1 MYENSLQVNPVIRN
15 FWRNL
20 KKNNDQFHP
29 FKKNKNLVFFGD
41 ELSRKSFDFISERLS
56 KLKSGYSAQ
65 DITEFFLHMSILERG
80 HTDLLQNLAVEAVSQ
95 AFEIPEEL
103 LSPNLNENSNVE
115 TNQTE
120 EKFNKEFD
128 YDSLDQSTKD
138 QINKRILINC
148 IIQGSSIH
156 SFYTVHH
163 LVKDNLDAID
173 PELISYYDKFSVGS
187 VRSYYSVDYS
197 SFLENENFDKSMVL
211 GSTKVEY
218 DNEENPKVIAHAKS
232 FPVLCQELVKGA
244 IETIC
249 LHSLE
254 NISKN
259 ELEKIYYFADKRQD
273 EPRYIQISAEIW
285 RNILEFKKYC
295 ANNNEKHSTPELV
308 MKISKIP
315 PKEIEDFFEFLLQG
329 DYNEAIGF
337 I

>member
-1 MYENSLQVNPVIRN
+1 MYENSLHVNPVIRN

-20 KKNNDQFHP
+20 KKNNESFHP

-41 ELSRKSFDFISERLS
+41 ELSKKSYDFICERIA
-56 KLKSGYSAQ
+56 KLANDYDGNIANYFMEIMAIENNYTDK
-65 DITEFFLHMSILERG
+65 LES
-80 HTDLLQNLAVEAVSQ
+80 LAVEAVSQ
-95 AFEIPEEL
+95 AFDIPEDML
-103 LSPNLNENSNVE
+103 IANLNDNSNTE

-128 YDSLDQSTKD
+128 YDSLPQSTKD

-148 IIQGSSIH
+148 IVQGSSIH
-156 SFYTVHH
+156 SFYTIHH
-163 LVKDNLDAID
+163 IVKDQLDNID
-173 PELISYYDKFSVGS
+173 EDLVELYDKFSVGS
-187 VRSYYSVDYS
+187 VRSYYSIDYS
-197 SFLENENFDKSMVL
+197 RFLSDENFDKSAIL

-218 DNEENPKVIAHAKS
+218 DEENNPKVNAHARS

-254 NISKN
+254 NISKS

-273 EPRYIQISAEIW
+273 EPRYIQIGSEIW
-285 RNILEFKKYC
+285 RNILEFNKYC
-295 ANNNEKHSTPELV
+295 TNNNEKLSLPELI

-315 PKEIEDFFEFLLQG
+315 TKEIEDFFEFLLQKEY
-329 DYNEAIGF
+329 DKAIGF